1 MWGRDLNFRSHVLYL
16 KFREVVKMKKEKA
29 INQKL
34 EKICIMNCKTE
45 DGKNKLDSLFEKVIT
60 KVFSYSSDKISE
72 MSADD
77 ILHILRKFGKKYKM
91 HLSYVFFHINPQE
104 GLTGSLIDRNT
115 PAYEMVC
122 TAYAQTLEEL
132 FKKIILCIYFYVK
145 GNKESEEN

>member
-1 MWGRDLNFRSHVLYL
+1 M
-16 KFREVVKMKKEKA
+16 ETEKEKKKR
-29 INQKL
+29 ISDKL
-34 EKICIMNCKTE
+34 NKVCVINCKTE
-45 DGKNKLDSLFEKVIT
+45 SGRNKLDSLFEKVIT

-132 FKKIILCIYFYVK
+132 FKKIIICIYFFVK
-145 GNKESEEN
+145 ENKEEE